1 MFGIRSVKS
10 SSFPPCY
17 CCLLPSVSGVT
28 RPRHARKIR
37 EVRRVEMSV
46 HGPTVSATVAQ
57 STLGVGEADSGTT
70 REITFYLIVTLF
82 ARASHGT
89 RACVFGYYSNPQTTL
104 SKPLNIEEPSFSR
117 IFNFLFARKNRTET
131 AYNIRS
137 LSISM

>member
-1 MFGIRSVKS
+1 
-10 SSFPPCY
+10 
-17 CCLLPSVSGVT
+17 
-28 RPRHARKIR
+28 
-37 EVRRVEMSV
+37 MSV

-82 ARASHGT
+82 ASHGT

-104 SKPLNIEEPSFSR
+104 SKSLNIKEASFSR

-137 LSISM
+137 LPISM